1 MKIKSKEP
9 KQFRLHKFTLS
20 PIAIIVISFLAV
32 ILIGS
37 ILLILPIAHKPGATV
52 TYLDALFTSTSCTC
66 VTGLVSVKSGI
77 ADSFSIFG
85 RVTMA
90 ILIQLGGLGVTTL
103 AVIFFLIAS
112 RKLTFG
118 EQSLIKE
125 SWNLKN
131 LSGIKKIFFLVL
143 LVSFSFET
151 FGAILSFLD
160 FYYIHNFDM
169 STAWGYAFFHSV
181 SSFNNAGFDIL
192 GNNSLISYENDIF
205 LNLITSFL
213 IIAGGLGF
221 FVNIDIIKKKLHF
234 KKFTLHT
241 KIVLLYTAILVV
253 FGTLSIYLIELTN
266 EVTQVS
272 FMGSF
277 FMSVST
283 RTAGFTM
290 YNLGTFNDATIIIMC
305 ILMFIGASP
314 GGTGGGIK
322 TTTFAL
328 LLAYLRG
335 VITAKRPYAFRR
347 SINKDLIRRALL
359 IIILGFSF
367 FVIGFTL
374 ICVFEGNYNYIDYS
388 TGEKLIIYKDG
399 ATRYNAID
407 FGFEAMSAFGTVGL
421 STGIT
426 PYLAPASKI
435 ILIFLMYVG
444 RIGPL
449 TISTAFRGKNTA
461 TYHYAEEDVSI
472 G

>member
-1 MKIKSKEP
+1 MSRNADYTRTCRP
-9 KQFRLHKFTLS
+9 RRHSLR
-20 PIAIIVISFLAV
+20 PVAVISLSFLSV

-37 ILLILPIAHKPGATV
+37 FFLALPISHMPGAKV

-66 VTGLVSVKSGI
+66 VTGLVNVRAGV
-77 ADSFSIFG
+77 ADSFSLFG
-85 RVTMA
+85 RIIMA
-90 ILIQLGGLGVTTL
+90 ILIQLGGLGVTTI
-103 AVIFFLIAS
+103 AVIIFLVAS
-112 RKLTFG
+112 RKLTFA

-125 SWNLKN
+125 SWNLGSLK
-131 LSGIKKIFFLVL
+131 GIKKIFLLVL
-143 LVSFSFET
+143 LTSFSFE
-151 FGAILSFLD
+151 FVGAILSFFD
-160 FYYIHNFDM
+160 FYFIQGYEM
-169 STAWGYAFFHSV
+169 ATSWGYAIFHAISA
-181 SSFNNAGFDIL
+181 FNNAGFDIISKD
-192 GNNSLISYENDIF
+192 SLIPFESDIY
-205 LNLITSFL
+205 LNLVTSFL

-221 FVNIDIIKKKLHF
+221 LVNIDIIKKKFNF
-234 KKFTLHT
+234 KKFSLHT
-241 KIVLLYTAILVV
+241 KIAVFYSAFLIL
-253 FGTLSIYLIELTN
+253 FGTLSIYLIELGNTS
-266 EVTQVS
+266 TRVS
-272 FMGSF
+272 FMGSY

-305 ILMFIGASP
+305 FLMFIGASP

-335 VITAKRPYAFRR
+335 VTTGKRPYAFRR

-367 FVIGFTL
+367 FVVGFTL
-374 ICVFEGNYNYIDYS
+374 ICVFEGNYNSIDLA
-388 TGEKLIIYKDG
+388 TGDKLITYRPG
-399 ATRYNAID
+399 ATRYNALD

-426 PYLAPASKI
+426 SYLSQGSQI
-435 ILIFLMYVG
+435 VLIFLMYVG

-449 TISTAFRGKNTA
+449 TISTSFKGKNTA
-461 TYHYAEEDVSI
+461 KYHFAEEDVSI

>member
-1 MKIKSKEP
+1 MKIKSKELKP
-9 KQFRLHKFTLS
+9 YKLHKFTLS
-20 PIAIIVISFLAV
+20 PIAVIVISFLVV
-32 ILIGS
+32 IFIGS
-37 ILLILPIAHKPGATV
+37 IFLILPISHNPGAEV
-52 TYLDALFTSTSCTC
+52 SYLDALFTSTSCTC
-66 VTGLVSVKSGI
+66 VTGLASVKAGI

-85 RVTMA
+85 RVVMA

-112 RKLTFG
+112 RKLTFS

-131 LSGIKKIFFLVL
+131 LSGIKKIFLLVL

-160 FYYIHNFDM
+160 FYYIHKFDM
-169 STAWGYAFFHSV
+169 ATSWGYAVFHSI

-192 GNNSLISYENDIF
+192 GTNSLIDYENDIF
-205 LNLITSFL
+205 LNLITAFL

-221 FVNIDIIKKKLHF
+221 FVNIDIIKKKFHF

-241 KIVLLYTAILVV
+241 KIVLLYSALLVIL
-253 FGTLSIYLIELTN
+253 GTLSIYLIELTN
-266 EVTQVS
+266 EVTKVS

-347 SINKDLIRRALL
+347 SLNKDLIRRALL

-388 TGEKLIIYKDG
+388 TGEKLIIYRDG

-426 PYLAPASKI
+426 PYLAPASKV